1 MEKRKVLVT
10 ATNYSRLCAAG
21 KQLLESHGFEI
32 IENHFG
38 RPMTFEELQQYA
50 PEADAVVGGVD
61 TWDESVFS
69 FTPRLKVISRF
80 GVGVD
85 NINLADAKARG
96 VYVTNAPGINSN
108 SVADL
113 AVGLIIDM
121 LRNITN
127 LNQSTKQGMWERYIG
142 SDLRGKT
149 VGMLGFGAIA
159 QRLSKK
165 LSGFDMTL
173 IAYDK
178 YPNAE
183 AAKRLNVELM
193 PDIDSVLKAANI
205 VSVHLPSLPE
215 TRHTMNREAFN
226 KMQKGSYLVNTSRG
240 ALVDEKALYEALTN
254 GQLAAAATD
263 VYESEP
269 VDKANPLLAL
279 PNLLTMPHTGAETYE
294 TYHDIGLLTAQ
305 AIIDV
310 FNGREPAN
318 LLNK

>member
-1 MEKRKVLVT
+1 MSKKKVLVT
-10 ATNYSRLCAAG
+10 ATNYSTLCAEA

-32 IENHFG
+32 IENQFG
-38 RPMTFEELQQYA
+38 RPMTFEELQKYA

-61 TWDESVFS
+61 TWDESVFA
-69 FTPRLKVISRF
+69 FTPKLKVISRF

-85 NINLADAKARG
+85 NINLQHAKAHG
-96 VYVTNAPGINSN
+96 VYVTNAPNINSN

-121 LRNITN
+121 LRNISN
-127 LNQSTKQGMWERYIG
+127 LNQSTKEGMWERYIG

-159 QRLSKK
+159 QRLAKK
-165 LSGFDMTL
+165 LSGFEMNL

-178 YPNAE
+178 FPNHD
-183 AAKRLNVELM
+183 AAKQLNVQLM
-193 PDIDSVLKAANI
+193 PDIDSVLTASNI

-215 TRHTMNREAFN
+215 TRHTMNKAAFA
-226 KMQKGSYLVNTSRG
+226 KMPKGSYMVNTSRG
-240 ALVDEKALYEALTN
+240 ALVDEKALYDALTS
-254 GQLAAAATD
+254 GHLAAAATD
-263 VYESEP
+263 VYEVEP
-269 VDKANPLLAL
+269 ITKDNPLLAL
-279 PNLLTMPHTGAETYE
+279 PNMLTMPHTGAETYE
-294 TYHDIGLLTAQ
+294 TYHDIGLLTAR

-310 FNGREPAN
+310 FEGREPAN